1 MSVWLTGVVTC
12 IYAVTS
18 GTLAYEKRWGLAAMF
33 AGYALANLGLMWELA
48 KGGR

>member
-1 MSVWLTGVVTC
+1 MNIWLIALVTG

-18 GTLAYEKRWGLAAMF
+18 GTFALGRMWGLAIMF
-33 AGYALANLGLMWELA
+33 AGYALANIGVIMVA